1 MDKYKLDDSD
11 DDDEE
16 KGAGGVKLK
25 PGAVIQAKS
34 LRAPKPVSYRG
45 GGSADSNNGEDFV
58 LDKYESKASEEM
70 TMFRDDD
77 LVDPGERV
85 EDDFSSTPWEAPQF
99 IKAEQH
105 AHDQVYG
112 GGVTPLRE
120 VNLARDVEAGVAVN
134 IYFQLTRSL
143 GIAFLIMSL
152 LALPSL
158 IFAYSGEGVPL
169 HDRDVIGTV
178 CHVMSCHVTD
188 R

>member
-16 KGAGGVKLK
+16 GGVKLK
-25 PGAVIQAKS
+25 PGALVQAKS
-34 LRAPKPVSYRG
+34 IRAPKPVSYRG
-45 GGSADSNNGEDFV
+45 GRLADSSSGKDEDFL
-58 LDKYESKASEEM
+58 LDQYCESKQQDDER

-77 LVDPGERV
+77 LVDPAEGV

-99 IKAEQH
+99 IKAEQR
-105 AHDQVYG
+105 AYTEIYG

-134 IYFQLTRSL
+134 VYFQLTRSL
-143 GIAFLIMSL
+143 GIAFLVMSL

-169 HDRDVIGTV
+169 QDRDLLG
-178 CHVMSCHVTD
+178 